1 MGVLIGVGNTVP
13 QFPYKDLWYGI
24 LINLKNHGHNV
35 ADGKLQRVGNLDLH
49 RSLPIQ
55 KRIKRFVAN
64 ADGTVNYWLGANDST
79 LKEGGGAARLNA
91 LDGDVMLYKP
101 NYYRKFELIG
111 DDYLLVAISEVAL
124 PGFTL
129 MREKAR
135 SPWYAT
141 FDRTTNKPVSA
152 SFLQW
157 NADGTI
163 KVDADGIPQFTSNAA
178 NFRGGNNTA
187 AYDGK
192 YNTLIGMPATSTGKS
207 TIRTRCVSKGA
218 NWHHGGWRFREE
230 MGWLM
235 AIEFGD
241 LDSQA
246 AYNAEKTADGFAQ
259 GGLGMNTAVV
269 YADWGTHNGYNP
281 FIPCGITAKLGNN
294 TGIVEY
300 SIPNWNNSGTAKVW
314 RVPSYRG
321 WEAPQQYLWEH
332 CDDVIIHVDKPSD
345 GGARLLYLCS
355 DPTKFATPADKATSV
370 PEGYVEL
377 GRLPDNE
384 GYISAMG
391 VANGYSF
398 PNSVTGGA
406 ANKDYCDYH
415 WRPAVTDDNGAEGFY
430 QLLAAAYAAYAE
442 DAGVRCANANNRGAG
457 TAAYYGFPLCLEYP
471 LSEGA

>member
-24 LINLKNHGHNV
+24 LINLKNHGHCV
-35 ADGKLQRVGNLDLH
+35 ADGKLTRVGNLDLH

-55 KRIKRFVAN
+55 SRIKRFVAK
-64 ADGTVNYWLGANDST
+64 ADGSVNYWLGANDST

-101 NYYRKFELIG
+101 NYYRKFEFIG
-111 DDYLLVAISEVAL
+111 EDYLLVAISEVEL

-129 MREKAR
+129 MKEKSR

-141 FDRTTNKPVSA
+141 FNRSTNIPVSA
-152 SFLQW
+152 CFLQW
-157 NADGTI
+157 NADGTL
-163 KVDADGIPQFTSNAA
+163 KVDTNGIPEFTSNAA
-178 NFRGGNNTA
+178 DFRGGNNTA
-187 AYDGK
+187 GNDGTYK
-192 YNTLIGMPATSTGKS
+192 THVGMPATNTSKA

-230 MGWLM
+230 MSWLM

-246 AYNAEKTADGFAQ
+246 AYNAQKTEDGFAQ
-259 GGLGMNTAVV
+259 GGLGNGTLVNSSQ
-269 YADWGTHNGYNP
+269 WSTHNGYYP

-294 TGIVEY
+294 TGIVAY
-300 SIPNWNNSGTAKVW
+300 SIPNWANTGTAKV
-314 RVPSYRG
+314 VNVASYRG
-321 WEAPQQYLWEH
+321 WETPQQYLWEH
-332 CDDVIIHVDKPSD
+332 CDDVIVHVNKPSE
-345 GGARLLYLCS
+345 GGERLLYLCS
-355 DPTKFATPADKATSV
+355 DHTKFTTPSDKAASV
-370 PEGYVEL
+370 PNGYVEL

-398 PNSVTGGA
+398 PNSVAGGA
-406 ANKDYCDYH
+406 ANKDYCDYY

-430 QLLAAAYAAYAE
+430 QLLAAAHASYAE
-442 DAGVRCANANNRGAG
+442 DAGVRCAYTNTRGAY
-457 TAAYYGFPLCLEYP
+457 TYAHCGFPLCLEYP

>member
-64 ADGTVNYWLGANDST
+64 ADGTVSYWLGANDST

-111 DDYLLVAISEVAL
+111 EDYLLVAISEVEL

-129 MREKAR
+129 MKEKAR

-141 FDRTTNKPVSA
+141 FNRSTNVPVSA
-152 SFLQW
+152 CFLQW
-157 NADGTI
+157 NADGSI
-163 KVDADGIPQFTSNAA
+163 KVDDNGIPQFTSNAA
-178 NFRGGNNTA
+178 NFRGGSNSATN
-187 AYDGK
+187 DGK
-192 YNTLIGMPATSTGKS
+192 YNTLVGMPASNTDKS

-230 MGWLM
+230 MSWLM
-235 AIEFGD
+235 AIEFGE

-259 GGLGMNTAVV
+259 GGLGSGIVV
-269 YADWGTHNGYNP
+269 KGGDWNAHNSYNP

-294 TGIVEY
+294 TGIVKY
-300 SIPNWNNSGTAKVW
+300 SIPNWANKGTAQV
-314 RVPSYRG
+314 VGVASYRG
-321 WEAPQQYLWEH
+321 WETPQQYLWEF
-332 CDDVIIHVDKPSD
+332 CDDVIVHVNKPSD
-345 GGARLLYLCS
+345 GGECLLYLCS
-355 DPTKFATPADKATSV
+355 DPTKFTTPADKAASI
-370 PEGYVEL
+370 PDGYVEL
-377 GRLPDNE
+377 GRLPDSE
-384 GYISAMG
+384 GYIAAMG

-398 PNSVTGGA
+398 PNSVAGGA
-406 ANKDYCDYH
+406 ANKDYCDHY
-415 WRPAVTDDNGAEGFY
+415 WLKVVTDDNGNEGFY
-430 QLLAAAYAAYAE
+430 QLLAACYAGVGEAS
-442 DAGVRCANANNRGAG
+442 GVRCADAHYRGTTTGAL
-457 TAAYYGFPLCLEYP
+457 YSFPLCLEYP

>member
-24 LINLKNHGHNV
+24 LINLNNHGHCV
-35 ADGKLQRVGNLDLH
+35 ADGKLTRVGNLDLH
-49 RSLPIQ
+49 RTLPIQ
-55 KRIKRFVAN
+55 SRIKRFMAN
-64 ADGTVNYWLGANDST
+64 KDGSVNYWLGANDST

-101 NYYRKFELIG
+101 NYYRKFEFIG
-111 DDYLLVAISEVAL
+111 TDYLLVAISEVPL

-129 MREKAR
+129 MKEKSR

-141 FDRTTNKPVSA
+141 FNRSTNEPVSA

-157 NADGTI
+157 NGDGTI
-163 KVDADGIPQFTSNAA
+163 KVDDSGIPQFTDNAPD
-178 NFRGGNNTA
+178 FRGGTNMTARDNT
-187 AYDGK
+187 YQ
-192 YNTLIGMPATSTGKS
+192 TEVGMPASSTTKA
-207 TIRTRCVSKGA
+207 TIRTRCQTKGE

-246 AYNAEKTADGFAQ
+246 AFTAEKTADGYAQ
-259 GGLGMNTAVV
+259 GGLGKGT
-269 YADWGTHNGYNP
+269 YLGGDWNTHNGYHP
-281 FIPCGITAKLGNN
+281 CIPCGITAKLGNN

-300 SIPNWNNSGTAKVW
+300 KIPNWKNLGEAKTVQ
-314 RVPSYRG
+314 VASYRG
-321 WEAPQQYLWEH
+321 WETPQQYLWEH
-332 CDDVIIHVDKPSD
+332 CDDVIVHVDKPSD
-345 GGARLLYLCS
+345 GGQRLLYLCS
-355 DPTKFATPADKATSV
+355 DPSKFTTPADKATAI
-370 PEGYVEL
+370 PDGYVEL

-398 PNSVTGGA
+398 PNSVAGGA
-406 ANKDYCDYH
+406 ANKDYCDYY
-415 WRPAVTDDNGAEGFY
+415 WRANVTDDNGAEGFY
-430 QLLAAAYAAYAE
+430 QLLAAAYAITAE
-442 DAGVRCANANNRGAG
+442 FAGVRCANTGTRGAR
-457 TAAYYGFPLCLEYP
+457 ADAYFGFPLCLEYP
-471 LSEGA
+471 LSEGL